1 MLSNTCKYGI
11 RAMIYLAVNQ
21 KENSNI
27 GIKKISKDLDLP
39 SPFLGKILQNL
50 VKEGLLSSTKGPH
63 GGFSL
68 KKDPYE
74 ISMYDIV
81 KIIDGESVFEDCFL
95 GLKICEENPEH
106 ADECEFRKTSHG
118 VRLQLRKAYKQQT
131 VGSFAESIKNSDK
144 AIKY

>member
-1 MLSNTCKYGI
+1 
-11 RAMIYLAVNQ
+11 MIYLAVNHQ
-21 KENSNI
+21 ENSNI

-50 VKEGLLSSTKGPH
+50 VKEGMLSSTKGPH

-68 KKDPYE
+68 KKDPND

-81 KIIDGESVFEDCFL
+81 KVIDGESVFEDCFL

-106 ADECEFRKTSHG
+106 ADNCEFRKTSHG
-118 VRLQLRKAYKQQT
+118 VRLQLKKAYQQQT
-131 VGSFAESIKNSDK
+131 VGSFADSINNSEEK
-144 AIKY
+144 IKF